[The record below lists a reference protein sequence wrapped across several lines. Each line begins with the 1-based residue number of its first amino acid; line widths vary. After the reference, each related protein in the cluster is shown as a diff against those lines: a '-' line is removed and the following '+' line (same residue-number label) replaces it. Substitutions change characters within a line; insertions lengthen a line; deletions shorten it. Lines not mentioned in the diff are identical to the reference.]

1 MSEQTPL
8 IHDHLKAHLF
18 KFERNEVGECRMF
31 FKEWSTDSFWLPQAG
46 IAFLPTNNSV
56 PKHRPLMSIPYYD
69 PDTLKKLE
77 VTVKKIRAYL
87 DKAGT
92 SEWWELW
99 LKEARKYVEPKE
111 PQESEGETNYTIL
124 CVHAFSFTNIAL

>member
-1 MSEQTPL
+1 M
-8 IHDHLKAHLF
+8 
-18 KFERNEVGECRMF
+18 
-31 FKEWSTDSFWLPQAG
+31 
-46 IAFLPTNNSV
+46 
-56 PKHRPLMSIPYYD
+56 
-69 PDTLKKLE
+69 
-77 VTVKKIRAYL
+77 
-87 DKAGT
+87 